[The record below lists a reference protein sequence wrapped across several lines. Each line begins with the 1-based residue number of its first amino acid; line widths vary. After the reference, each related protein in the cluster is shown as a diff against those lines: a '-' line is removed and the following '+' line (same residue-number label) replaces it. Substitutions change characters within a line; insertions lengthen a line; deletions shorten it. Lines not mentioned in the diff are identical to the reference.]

1 MAAGQDNN
9 IPGSDLPGSDLP
21 GFNLLGHDTAER
33 IFLESFRANRLHHAW
48 LITGPRGIGKASLA
62 HKIARFLLH
71 NPPNDQS
78 GNPPN
83 DQSDNPGLFAEEP
96 VADSL
101 ATDPNSRCNKIISAG
116 GHGDVIVIDRQLNE
130 KTGKMR
136 AEIIIDDVRKLQG
149 FFAMTSL
156 DGGWRVAII
165 DSADEMN
172 RNAANALLKLL
183 EEPPKNTLLILVA
196 HAPGRLLPTI
206 RSRCRKLRLNPL
218 SAEIVGD
225 ILRRKYPDIPP
236 DEIAGY
242 ATLSDGSPGLVTNL
256 IEYQGLELYIQL
268 LDILATL
275 PQLDVPLVHKLA
287 DGLATKNAEQKYIL
301 FCQLLTSFINRLI
314 RHVAAIQSNRKSPI
328 IPAFDGETDLMI
340 RLGQSFPLDQWGELW
355 EKIIIKTG
363 RINLDRKQVVLNI
376 LTLLN
381 QKLNQKN

>member
-1 MAAGQDNN
+1 MAAGQGNN
-9 IPGSDLPGSDLP
+9 IPGFNLP
-21 GFNLLGHDTAER
+21 GFNLLGHETAER

-78 GNPPN
+78 DNS
-83 DQSDNPGLFAEEP
+83 SDNPGLFAEEP

-116 GHGDVIVIDRQLNE
+116 GHGDVIVIDRQINE

-218 SAEIVGD
+218 LAEIVGE

-328 IPAFDGETDLMI
+328 TPVFDGEADLMI
-340 RLGQSFPLDQWGELW
+340 RLGRSFPLDQWGELW